1 MNNTAQAETAGKEDG
16 AMNPQPDN
24 LSKFRA
30 AYLDYLEGDRGEPPS
45 QDRLSDDERRIAQA
59 FIQSSADAAGIDPYA
74 SRPSFEQ
81 LLARIEPGP
90 AVAVHAVPA
99 PQSAVALSDAERR
112 VQLHKALP
120 LAKVRSRG
128 WIPPTK
134 DLETTEAAVCDLLE
148 IPHLGEQPPF
158 AYAARRSNTH
168 EPITPAQTAWLGR
181 VRKIAQTQ
189 QTPPYDVAGLESAA
203 ERLPRALQDGPS
215 KMRRAVDLLAGCGVR
230 LVFCQG
236 LSGGKLAG
244 AVTFLPGGG
253 PVIGLTTRGDRFDSV
268 VHTLLHE
275 CAHLTRGH
283 IDPQSGPILDDEN
296 HAKATEDEREQEANA
311 QATRWLFPNGLNMA
325 AACRDIE
332 ASAKRHSVHPSCVA
346 GHIQHIADNWK
357 MLNEHRCN
365 VRDELEAAGLLSK

>member
-1 MNNTAQAETAGKEDG
+1 
-16 AMNPQPDN
+16 MNPQPDN

-45 QDRLSDDERRIAQA
+45 QDRLSDNERRIAQA

-74 SRPSFEQ
+74 SRPSVEQ

-215 KMRRAVDLLAGCGVR
+215 KMRRAVDLLAGCG
-230 LVFCQG
+230 
-236 LSGGKLAG
+236 SAAG
-244 AVTFLPGGG
+244 VLPG
-253 PVIGLTTRGDRFDSV
+253 PTRRQARRSRDLPAGRRTRDRPD
-268 VHTLLHE
+268 HARRPIRQRR
-275 CAHLTRGH
+275 AHAASRVRPPDPRPHRPTVRAHPRRRESRQGH
-283 IDPQSGPILDDEN
+283 RRRKRTGKPTPRRHDGCSR
-296 HAKATEDEREQEANA
+296 T
-311 QATRWLFPNGLNMA
+311 GLNMA